1 MPRFGRAEGLE
12 AIVEMTA
19 SDREAYLAKAFMTA
33 PAETRQQRLQKA
45 DIGVSLCENIEEIRS
60 RSARIADGMPGIDR
74 GSYSFSVFPD
84 HPSGHTVTQLDPS
97 PSVRQSAR

>member
-1 MPRFGRAEGLE
+1 MA
-12 AIVEMTA
+12 A

-33 PAETRQQRLQKA
+33 PAETWQQRLQKA

-60 RSARIADGMPGIDR
+60 RSARIADGTPGIDR
-74 GSYSFSVFPD
+74 GSYSFSVFQTIRAGT
-84 HPSGHTVTQLDPS
+84 PSLSSTPS